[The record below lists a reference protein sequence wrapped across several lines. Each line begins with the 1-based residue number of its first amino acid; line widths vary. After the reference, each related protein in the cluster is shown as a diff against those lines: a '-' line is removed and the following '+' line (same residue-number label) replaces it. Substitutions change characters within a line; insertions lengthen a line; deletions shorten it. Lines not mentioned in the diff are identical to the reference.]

1 MILTDTT
8 VVIDYLRAPTVHLV
22 KIVQVNQ
29 AAICGAT
36 ISEVYAGARSS
47 TDFKKYDKALSL
59 FGIVAI
65 RKKTWQNLG
74 RNLAELGAK
83 GITVPFPDAL
93 IATLAIENDI
103 EVWARDPHFSIM
115 QKVLLQ
121 LKLFQEPP

>member
-22 KIVQVNQ
+22 KIIQVNQ

-36 ISEVYAGARSS
+36 IAEVYAGARSPA
-47 TDFKKYDKALSL
+47 DFKKYDKALSV
-59 FGIVAI
+59 FAVVAI
-65 RKKTWQNLG
+65 RKKTWPNLG

-93 IATLAIENDI
+93 IATLGIENDI
-103 EVWARDPHFSIM
+103 EVWARDPHFPMM
-115 QKVLLQ
+115 QRALPQ
-121 LKLFQEPP
+121 LRLFQEPP